1 MTSPPLARPDEPA
14 AAPAPRE
21 LRRALGL
28 FSATM
33 IVIGAIMGGGI
44 FFTPANVARSLDG
57 DAAIL
62 GVWAFGGLVALAGAF
77 TFAELG
83 AMRPKAGGSYVYLR
97 ETMGGLPAFLY
108 GWMLLTTIATGA
120 EAAVAVTFAN
130 YLGQYVDLS
139 VVGGPVRAAAITI
152 AMLAVLNY
160 VGVRPGA
167 WVQNVLTVAKTSA
180 LGLLIVLG
188 AVMWAR
194 LADPPPVLGA
204 PTPTGSLWVA
214 LAGAFVPVLFSVGGW
229 QNLNMVAGEVRHP
242 ARNLPRALALGVVI
256 VVACYLGANAVY
268 LRALG
273 RDGLALSEAV
283 AADAARVIA
292 GDTGATIISIA
303 VMLSILGIVN
313 VILLATPRVFYAMAR
328 DGLFFRFAGTVHPR
342 YGTPHRSIV
351 LMALWSLAL
360 LFLSGGDVGELL
372 SGVVFADWIFF
383 ALAGATIFF
392 YRRQQPDAERPYRVW
407 GYPVLPA
414 LFVFVALVGVASAI
428 ASAPR
433 ASLQGAILLAAGVPA
448 YWIFSMLERRYAPTS
463 AD

>member
-1 MTSPPLARPDEPA
+1 MPATDTPTVPDA
-14 AAPAPRE
+14 GAPAPRE
-21 LRRALGL
+21 LRRTLGL

-44 FFTPANVARSLDG
+44 FFTPANVAQAIDG
-57 DAAIL
+57 NVAIL

-83 AMRPKAGGSYVYLR
+83 AMRPHAGGSYVYLR

-120 EAAVAVTFAN
+120 DAAVAVTFAN
-130 YLGQYVDLS
+130 YLGQYVNLD

-152 AMLAVLNY
+152 AVLATLNY
-160 VGVRPGA
+160 LGVRPGA
-167 WVQNVLTVAKTSA
+167 WVQNVLTVAKTAA
-180 LGLLIVLG
+180 LGLLILLG
-188 AVMWAR
+188 FAMWAA
-194 LADPPPVLGA
+194 LSEPPAVLGA
-204 PTPTGSLWVA
+204 PTPVGGLWVA

-229 QNLNMVAGEVRHP
+229 QNLNMVAGEVRNP
-242 ARNLPRALALGVVI
+242 ARNLPRALALGVLIVI
-256 VVACYLGANAVY
+256 ACYLGANAVY

-283 AADAARVIA
+283 ATDTARVIA
-292 GDTGATIISIA
+292 GEWGAAIISVA

-328 DGLFFRFAGTVHPR
+328 DGLFFRFAGSVHPR

-351 LMALWSLAL
+351 LMAVWSLAL

-392 YRRQQPDAERPYRVW
+392 YRIRQPDAERPYRTW
-407 GYPVLPA
+407 GYPVVPA
-414 LFVFVALVGVASAI
+414 LFVLAALAGVASAI

-433 ASLQGAILLAAGVPA
+433 ASLQGGLLLAAGVPA
-448 YWIFSMLERRYAPTS
+448 YWIFSWLERRHAATRG
-463 AD
+463 